1 LSNDPDT
8 ATCETVQEMCSQ
20 INSAADNPSIAAAA
34 VDAVSTYSG
43 RPVVGADSTD
53 RASAAF
59 WWCKWN
65 LHFKHHGD
73 MFEVWADELGNPQTK
88 LQLLISP
95 DVLVRMQRMEGDCAI
110 YTMMVCALLRALGL
124 DYQIAVYA
132 VNPMQPEIF
141 SHVNAQAVIGRAVLP
156 LDASHGPIPG
166 WNLPERDASRVWVFD
181 SSGRILSKQEG
192 RFTGLH
198 AYRPS
203 RSRLRR
209 GMGDVC
215 TMGDADYD
223 PNFCAGQSSPTII
236 PGAGQQIA
244 LPGPQGPFIDY
255 TTGTAYSGPTYTA
268 PSQSNAAAWAA
279 FAAAAA
285 KAGFTLAEINAI
297 QPGTVVGANGQI
309 LRQNPGYAVPAGGT
323 LSSSL
328 SLMGGSST
336 ALYLG
341 VGLVALVVL
350 GSVLSKR

>member
-1 LSNDPDT
+1 
-8 ATCETVQEMCSQ
+8 
-20 INSAADNPSIAAAA
+20 
-34 VDAVSTYSG
+34 
-43 RPVVGADSTD
+43 
-53 RASAAF
+53 
-59 WWCKWN
+59 
-65 LHFKHHGD
+65 
-73 MFEVWADELGNPQTK
+73 
-88 LQLLISP
+88 
-95 DVLVRMQRMEGDCAI
+95 
-110 YTMMVCALLRALGL
+110 
-124 DYQIAVYA
+124 
-132 VNPMQPEIF
+132 
-141 SHVNAQAVIGRAVLP
+141 
-156 LDASHGPIPG
+156 
-166 WNLPERDASRVWVFD
+166 
-181 SSGRILSKQEG
+181 
-192 RFTGLH
+192 
-198 AYRPS
+198 
-203 RSRLRR
+203 
-209 GMGDVC
+209 MGDVC